1 MTKAS
6 LTLGPEQVAG
16 DLGAAWDRMAEG
28 RGPYADIYA
37 SHAWFSSWLDSL
49 AGGRPRTVIPAVM
62 DGDRPV
68 ALLPLVRRGWVWL
81 SAGLKTAP
89 RTRVVLAD
97 ETPDPDVLAALVDEV
112 GRAGVREVSLY
123 RLPTRDPATALTIE
137 AFRRAGWEVRP
148 FERSTDNVVPVA
160 GNDGPG
166 QVAAQAGEPRT
177 GRASAGSRRTG
188 RWRPATSAVTTG
200 EPMAEGL
207 ALADVVQARSWK
219 GPSKPATERQRA
231 LFMRRA
237 DAAGWAHLAILEIDG
252 RPVAANSFFRI
263 GAVAIGMSTAYE
275 QRLAA
280 LSPGFVLHAH
290 VQGQIYGDDP
300 PEVMDMLPGRSPFKD
315 QLAAERPPL
324 VTVEAY
330 RRTPRAGATFDVR
343 RRARWDLPPAR
354 ARVRA
359 EALERLGRLPAAGP
373 ASDPGGA
380 GRGGPAPRGDA
391 GNSSRTCRSAT
402 PCSGGWPPSPGAPSA
417 EAAAEHWSPD
427 DRWVRVETA
436 DGASRGLVRLGER
449 VVREVVPLVA
459 GTSVDGLVRALVA
472 TTGTPLELDAGVDRE
487 LVAGEGDLP
496 PLPWTDALL
505 DDPGGKAAECSAS
518 STP

>member
-1 MTKAS
+1 M
-6 LTLGPEQVAG
+6 
-16 DLGAAWDRMAEG
+16 
-28 RGPYADIYA
+28 
-37 SHAWFSSWLDSL
+37 
-49 AGGRPRTVIPAVM
+49 
-62 DGDRPV
+62 
-68 ALLPLVRRGWVWL
+68 
-81 SAGLKTAP
+81 
-89 RTRVVLAD
+89 
-97 ETPDPDVLAALVDEV
+97 
-112 GRAGVREVSLY
+112 
-123 RLPTRDPATALTIE
+123 
-137 AFRRAGWEVRP
+137 
-148 FERSTDNVVPVA
+148 
-160 GNDGPG
+160 
-166 QVAAQAGEPRT
+166 
-177 GRASAGSRRTG
+177 
-188 RWRPATSAVTTG
+188 
-200 EPMAEGL
+200 
-207 ALADVVQARSWK
+207 QARSWK

-330 RRTPRAGATFDVR
+330 RRTLVRGATFDVR

-359 EALERLGRLPAAGP
+359 EAARAARPAAAAGP
-373 ASDPGGA
+373 ASDRGGP
-380 GRGGPAPRGDA
+380 GRGGPCPPEGIA
-391 GNSSRTCRSAT
+391 GSVEDLPLGHAVQRWLAT
-402 PCSGGWPPSPGAPSA
+402 VAGAPSA
-417 EAAAEHWSPD
+417 EATAEHWSPD

-436 DGASRGLVRLGER
+436 DGASRGLVRLGDR

-459 GTSVDGLVRALVA
+459 GTSVDGLVRTLVA
-472 TTGTPLELDAGVDRE
+472 TTDTPLELDAGVDRE

-505 DDPGGKAAECSAS
+505 DEPGGKAG
-518 STP
+518 

>member
-1 MTKAS
+1 MTQAT
-6 LTLGPEQVAG
+6 LTLGPEQAG

-49 AGGRPRTVIPAVM
+49 AGGRPDVVVPTVV
-62 DGDRPV
+62 DGDRPL

-148 FERSTDNVVPVA
+148 FERSTDNVVTVA
-160 GNDGPG
+160 GNDALAKSLRKLASSTRSRERRITPYWPM
-166 QVAAQAGEPRT
+166 AARDFGGAD
-177 GRASAGSRRTG
+177 
-188 RWRPATSAVTTG
+188 G
-200 EPMAEGL
+200 EPMADGL
-207 ALADVVQARSWK
+207 PLADVVQARSWK
-219 GPSKPATERQRA
+219 GPSRAATERQRA

-252 RPVAANSFFRI
+252 RAVAANSFFRI

-290 VQGQIYGDDP
+290 VQGRIYGDDP

-330 RRTPRAGATFDVR
+330 RRTLVRGATFDVR

-359 EALERLGRLPAAGP
+359 EAGELLGRLPRPGRRRTREAPVEVVRPDEGTTGP
-373 ASDPGGA
+373 IGTVEDLPLGHAVQ
-380 GRGGPAPRGDA
+380 RWL
-391 GNSSRTCRSAT
+391 AT
-402 PCSGGWPPSPGAPSA
+402 VAGAPSA

-427 DRWVRVETA
+427 DRWVRVETT

-459 GTSVDGLVRALVA
+459 GTSLDGLVRTLVA
-472 TTGTPLELDAGVDRE
+472 TTGTPLELAPGVDRR
-487 LVAGEGDLP
+487 LVAGEVDLP

-505 DDPGGKAAECSAS
+505 DDPGGKAG
-518 STP
+518 